1 MKCQGHPPKSSFPWP
16 GCIPLLAS
24 IFLTSEMELNNEE
37 FIIIYGYKGVKIEN
51 IEKNKV
57 AKNIS
62 DALFSWD

>member
-1 MKCQGHPPKSSFPWP
+1 
-16 GCIPLLAS
+16 
-24 IFLTSEMELNNEE
+24 MELNNEE